1 MLRRAILQ
9 IKIPT
14 TRQVYNHKANKQTEK
29 GPKMHFAKLLIHC
42 QVNSQLPEDEDKP
55 FIIKYQIRVD
65 ESDVVDG
72 PELPEEQFRIAIS
85 TKRLLRL
92 AGKQDDGTREFTL
105 QVDSTYKLVWNGFP
119 VLVFGFTD
127 LDTEMCFR
135 NTEMCFRRHF
145 DS

>member
-1 MLRRAILQ
+1 MD
-9 IKIPT
+9 
-14 TRQVYNHKANKQTEK
+14 
-29 GPKMHFAKLLIHC
+29 FAKLLIHC

-55 FIIKYQIRVD
+55 FIIKYQIRVN

-85 TKRLLRL
+85 TKRLMRL

-105 QVDSTYKLVWNGFP
+105 QVDSTYKLVWNGFT

-127 LDTEMCFR
+127 LDNEFHPVCLSISSKETHRDYEFLFGSIQYALQLIGKLYFFFIVFF
-135 NTEMCFRRHF
+135 N
-145 DS
+145 